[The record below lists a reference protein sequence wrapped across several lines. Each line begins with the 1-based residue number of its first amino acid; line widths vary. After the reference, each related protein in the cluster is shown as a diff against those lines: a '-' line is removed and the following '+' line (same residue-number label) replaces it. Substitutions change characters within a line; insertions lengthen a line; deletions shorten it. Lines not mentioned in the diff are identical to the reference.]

1 MAHSRLFRIF
11 YSTFFTLLNIVT
23 LGLLLITPADA
34 INQALSNNQL
44 YNVFVIAGGYLLTL
58 ILTIIIYASRLY
70 TNRTVIAG
78 IPKTWIPV
86 EKGDVR
92 KSVRKMIMESL
103 SRSAVIAWNARP
115 RVLDHATKSPQ
126 DVQVQVANIH
136 SFQTTGTT
144 IKYHKLLHRKRVP
157 TEKNERDIS
166 LPPHPPVWGEI
177 AHEGWS
183 PPSSPDLPNLQY
195 VTVIF
200 ELPHL
205 IEAKAVSLAPPDAT
219 STTNP
224 PMPDLRAVELLQRP
238 ASMGLRDY
246 IGHLTTLGILPASKP
261 EIITTFL
268 SSYEIARFSPTPR
281 TEKQFRD
288 LMKLFADIL
297 RSMTPLD
304 PAILDSLPEPESDI
318 DADASSTT
326 TSEGVPSEPPRSRS
340 RSRSVASSRP
350 PSSRSGSEGTIRTA
364 PSRRH
369 APMRSATFPLTLS
382 AAGPSTPKIRKKRD
396 RAQTRGTVLER
407 SPSLHS
413 FAQTRRPYDISQAS
427 SHSSLVRTAS
437 GSGESV
443 IKLSKTDRP
452 GDLPY
457 TIRVDR

>member
-1 MAHSRLFRIF
+1 MSHPRLFGIF

-34 INQALSNNQL
+34 INQALSNNQI

-58 ILTIIIYASRLY
+58 ILAILIYASRLY

-92 KSVRKMIMESL
+92 KSVRKIIMESL

-115 RVLDHATKSPQ
+115 RVLDHTTRSRQNAQ
-126 DVQVQVANIH
+126 AQVANVT

-144 IKYHKLLHRKRVP
+144 IKHHKLLYKKRVP
-157 TEKNERDIS
+157 TEKDETSVSI
-166 LPPHPPVWGEI
+166 PPHPPVWGEI

-183 PPSSPDLPNLQY
+183 SPLSPDLPNLQFI
-195 VTVIF
+195 TVIL

-219 STTNP
+219 SKTNP
-224 PMPDLRAVELLQRP
+224 PTPDLRAVELLQRP
-238 ASMGLRDY
+238 AAMGLRDY
-246 IGHLTTLGILPASKP
+246 VSHLMSLGILPASESIP
-261 EIITTFL
+261 IPQFL
-268 SSYEIARFSPTPR
+268 SSYENARFSHRPQS
-281 TEKQFRD
+281 EIEFRD

-297 RSMTPLD
+297 RSMAPLD
-304 PAILDSLPEPESDI
+304 PAILESLTDLESDI

-326 TSEGVPSEPPRSRS
+326 TSEEAPSETPRS

-350 PSSRSGSEGTIRTA
+350 ASSRSGSEGTIRTV
-364 PSRRH
+364 PSRRRTP
-369 APMRSATFPLTLS
+369 APIRSATFP
-382 AAGPSTPKIRKKRD
+382 APRTPKSRKKRERD
-396 RAQTRGTVLER
+396 RAQVIER
-407 SPSLHS
+407 SPSPSLHS
-413 FAQTRRPYDISQAS
+413 FAQTRRPYDVSLAS

-443 IKLSKTDRP
+443 IKLNKSEDP
-452 GDLPY
+452 EGLHY
-457 TIRVDR
+457 TIRVDG